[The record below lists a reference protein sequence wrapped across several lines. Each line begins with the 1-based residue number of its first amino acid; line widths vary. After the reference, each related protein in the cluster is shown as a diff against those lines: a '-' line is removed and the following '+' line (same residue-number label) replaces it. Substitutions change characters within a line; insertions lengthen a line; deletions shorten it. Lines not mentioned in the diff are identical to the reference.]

1 MKTMKSLLFSLCLL
15 TVSKNHAN
23 TADQHILLR
32 SPIVEFVDGKS
43 IGIDATVIRLMLQ
56 VRGEIKKILFGK
68 RASNGHFEGL
78 FNYEGHMCS
87 VRQLSTLE
95 TKYELDFKQ
104 KEAEYVKN
112 LPHDTIKLE
121 ELRSGYT
128 KLKHKMSAVFELA
141 KKEFKGKITP
151 FAKNARGAKHQMLM
165 LIEESC
171 IKRNRNTCLLLKW
184 ADVDEQNEMH
194 FFDEKVLSFK
204 DLDQFCIDL
213 ANFLGD
219 LMHSCPKAMSQ
230 YEQAKKVWDAQNK
243 PK

>member
-1 MKTMKSLLFSLCLL
+1 MKTMKSLLFSVCLL
-15 TVSKNHAN
+15 TISNNYAN
-23 TADQHILLR
+23 NADQHILLK

-56 VRGEIKKILFGK
+56 VRAEIKKILFGK
-68 RASNGHFEGL
+68 RSSNGHFEGH

-95 TKYELDFKQ
+95 NKYELEFKQ

-112 LPHDTIKLE
+112 LPSDTQKLE
-121 ELRSGYT
+121 ELRSSYH
-128 KLKHKMSAVFELA
+128 KLKHKMNVVFELT
-141 KKEFKGKITP
+141 KKEFRNKITP
-151 FAKNARGAKHQMLM
+151 FAKNSRGAKHQMLM

-171 IKRNRNTCLLLKW
+171 VKRNRNNCLLLKW
-184 ADVDEQNEMH
+184 ADADEQNEMY
-194 FFDEKVLSFK
+194 FFDQQVLSFR

-219 LMHSCPKAMSQ
+219 LMHSCPKAMAQ
-230 YEQAKKVWDAQNK
+230 YEQAKKVWDAQHK
-243 PK
+243 A